1 MTNFNRSQIQRTAH
15 DWLAIAD
22 EANDKSGNPS
32 LVAAAGVVGG
42 LAFASLTASPLAAV
56 IPIGWCVW
64 EAWKINGRKSKND
77 EAIAVGCVASILTN
91 ELFHQFRQQA
101 GDEAV
106 YDQLDWAESEGLPLS
121 RDAQDFL
128 AWYRQFKQQP
138 QLPAAETAKELP
150 AAQSQQQ
157 SQEPAETP
165 QQEESQAV
173 GANTRLNAVN
183 VPAQALDEAE
193 DTAPAVPMQQPVF
206 AQSVAI
212 APAADRQTA
221 APPQPTLEDLLTKG
235 ASPEQIAQRLNFHA
249 RLKLLERSMK
259 QHEGGWLISL
269 VRTPVAL
276 IIGRPGSGKSSF
288 AGFVAM
294 ARELMFSVP
303 GYCYEGVQPIRST
316 LVADPNAHLKID
328 SIWSRRWDIRGSGD
342 NFKAVE
348 DSIREMYKAFASSR
362 GENWQ
367 QWIFD
372 EMTAWSGAIA
382 DTRLLGGFLP
392 QVTSKAR
399 ASLDF
404 IIGCSHNDTLEAL
417 GGKAGQA
424 RLKDDMTSLYLG
436 SRNTPNGVVPTL
448 NGLVCGLD
456 FDDHNRPIEQKIS
469 LQSWMQPNFLEAMFP
484 EVYSP
489 PTEITNAIVDTET
502 LKASDALGEPL
513 KTIWLFAKEQGDW
526 IKTRDVQRKNFSVL
540 KDVKSEKIRQ
550 YFGLLSDMNY
560 GEIDESGDSV
570 AFRAN

>member
-1 MTNFNRSQIQRTAH
+1 MTNFNRSKIQRTAH

-22 EANDKSGNPS
+22 EANDKSGSPTII
-32 LVAAAGVVGG
+32 ATAGVIGG
-42 LAFASLTASPLAAV
+42 LAFASLTASPLVAAV
-56 IPIGWCVW
+56 PICWGLWQ
-64 EAWKINGRKSKND
+64 AWQINERKSKND
-77 EAIAVGCVASILTN
+77 EAIAVGCVASVLSN
-91 ELFHQFRQQA
+91 EAFHQFRAQA

-106 YDQLDWAESEGLPLS
+106 YDQLDWAEESGMPLS
-121 RDAQDFL
+121 RDAEDFL
-128 AWYRQFKQQP
+128 AWYRQFKLQP
-138 QLPAAETAKELP
+138 QLPAAETAGELP
-150 AAQSQQQ
+150 AAQEQQP

-165 QQEESQAV
+165 QQEQPQTV

-183 VPAQALDEAE
+183 VPVQALDEAE
-193 DTAPAVPMQQPVF
+193 DTAPAVPVQQPVF
-206 AQSVAI
+206 AQSAVI
-212 APAADRQTA
+212 APVASHQASK
-221 APPQPTLEDLLTKG
+221 PQPTLEDLLTKG
-235 ASPEQIAQRLNFHA
+235 ASPEQIAERLNFNA

-269 VRTPVAL
+269 IRTPVAL

-294 ARELMFSVP
+294 ARELLFSIP

-342 NFKAVE
+342 DFKAVE
-348 DSIREMYKAFASSR
+348 DSIREMYKAFANSR
-362 GENWQ
+362 GENWR
-367 QWIFD
+367 QWIYD

-469 LQSWMQPNFLEAMFP
+469 LQSWMQPIFLEAMFP
-484 EVYSP
+484 EVYAA
-489 PTEITNAIVDTET
+489 PTETTNAIVDAET
-502 LKASDALGEPL
+502 LKVSDALGEPL
-513 KTIWLFAKEQGDW
+513 KTIWVFAKEQGDW
-526 IKTRDVQRKNFSVL
+526 IKPRDVQRKNFSVL
-540 KDVKSEKIRQ
+540 KDSNSEKIRQ

-560 GEIDESGDSV
+560 GEIDESGESV

>member
-1 MTNFNRSQIQRTAH
+1 MTNFNRSKIQRTAH

-22 EANDKSGNPS
+22 EANEKSGNPT
-32 LVAAAGVVGG
+32 LVATAGVIGG
-42 LAFASLTASPLAAV
+42 LAFASLTASPLVAA
-56 IPIGWCVW
+56 IPIGWGVW
-64 EAWKINGRKSKND
+64 EAWKINGRKAKND

-91 ELFHQFRQQA
+91 ELFHQFRQQV
-101 GDEAV
+101 GDEVV
-106 YDQLDWAESEGLPLS
+106 YDQLDWAEESRLPLS

-128 AWYRQFKQQP
+128 TWYRQFKQP
-138 QLPAAETAKELP
+138 QLPATEMTGELP
-150 AAQSQQQ
+150 AAQD
-157 SQEPAETP
+157 QEPAGAI
-165 QQEESQAV
+165 QQEQQQVV
-173 GANTRLNAVN
+173 GTNTRLNAVN
-183 VPAQALDEAE
+183 VPAQALDDFE
-193 DTAPAVPMQQPVF
+193 DTTPAVPVQQPVF
-206 AQSVAI
+206 AQPAAI
-212 APAADRQTA
+212 APVANRQAST
-221 APPQPTLEDLLTKG
+221 PQPTLEDLLCKG

-249 RLKLLERSMK
+249 RLKLLERSMR
-259 QHEGGWLISL
+259 QHEGGWLISFI
-269 VRTPVAL
+269 RTPVAL

-328 SIWSRRWDIRGSGD
+328 SIWSRRWDVRGSGD
-342 NFKAVE
+342 DFKAVE
-348 DSIREMYKAFASSR
+348 DSIREMYKAFANSR
-362 GENWQ
+362 GENWR
-367 QWIFD
+367 QWIYD
-372 EMTAWSGAIA
+372 EMTAWSGAIS
-382 DTRLLGGFLP
+382 DVRLLGGFLP

-436 SRNTPNGVVPTL
+436 SKNTPNGVVPTL

-469 LQSWMQPNFLEAMFP
+469 LQSWMQPSFLEAMFP
-484 EVYSP
+484 EVYSAP
-489 PTEITNAIVDTET
+489 SETTNAIGDTET
-502 LKASDALGEPL
+502 LKVSDALGEPL

-526 IKTRDVQRKNFSVL
+526 IKPRDVQRKNFSVL
-540 KDVKSEKIRQ
+540 KDANSEKIRQ

-560 GEIDESGDSV
+560 GEIDESGESV
-570 AFRAN
+570 TFRAN